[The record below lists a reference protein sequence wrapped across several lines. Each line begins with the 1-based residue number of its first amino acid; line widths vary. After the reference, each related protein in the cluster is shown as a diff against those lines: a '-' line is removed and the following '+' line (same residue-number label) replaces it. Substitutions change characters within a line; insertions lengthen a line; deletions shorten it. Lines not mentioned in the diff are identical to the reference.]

1 MVSAPISFGIFKL
14 IHSINNLNYV
24 EKENRLDGQHCFD
37 VWNVSFVNGSPISQ
51 VTFLLGAFLGQNVTF
66 EGMFSFN
73 LSGAG

>member
-1 MVSAPISFGIFKL
+1 MVSVPFGILKL
-14 IHSINNLNYV
+14 IHSINNLINCF
-24 EKENRLDGQHCFD
+24 EKENRLDSQHCFN

-51 VTFLLGAFLGQNVTF
+51 VTFLLGAFLSQNVTF